1 MDEPRKSRLKQL
13 VQAYAF
19 IGDKSSDRARR
30 IMRLINV
37 LRARRDLRRL
47 EKERASEA
55 EYLARSL
62 IHNSKISGYCSRCNN
77 KGMGIY
83 RHIQRGVCFQC
94 GRMPTP

>member
-37 LRARRDLRRL
+37 LRARRDLKRL
-47 EKERASEA
+47 EEQRANEA
-55 EYLARSL
+55 EYRETSL
-62 IHNSKISGYCSRCNN
+62 MHNKNIHGYCTRCHN
-77 KGMGIY
+77 KGMGVY
-83 RHIQRGVCFQC
+83 RHILRGVCFQC